1 MTVTALQPGVV
12 ACLDDMLSGVECA
25 DILDELRYA
34 WWWGSPL
41 VQSGP
46 NGALVSRRSYR
57 RTSSTTSE
65 EWMGERTVQLLRR
78 LEEDLERD
86 VGVRRDH
93 LERWQAVRYRRG
105 ERFDE
110 HHDAGFFASDPHGE
124 RTNSVV
130 VYLDSQLSGG
140 AIYFPALHRRIQPR
154 PGRVLVWPNLLP
166 DNTPDPR
173 MRHVACP
180 ARRAKTTL
188 TVWERE
194 RCTRSTPSPRR

>member
-78 LEEDLERD
+78 LEEDLHRG
-86 VGVRRDH
+86 VGVRPDH

-130 VYLDSQLSGG
+130 VYLDSQPSGG
-140 AIYFPALHRRIQPR
+140 AIYFPALHRRFQPR
-154 PGRVLVWPNLLP
+154 PGRVLVWPNLLT

>member
-1 MTVTALQPGVV
+1 MTTTALEPGVV
-12 ACLDDMLSGVECA
+12 MCLDDMLSGEECA
-25 DILDELRYA
+25 DILDELKYA

-41 VQSGP
+41 VQRGSD
-46 NGALVSRRSYR
+46 GALISRRSYR

-78 LEEDLERD
+78 LEEDLHRA
-86 VGVRRDH
+86 VGLRPDH
-93 LERWQAVRYRRG
+93 LENWQAVRYRRG

-110 HHDAGFFASDPHGE
+110 HHDAGFFASDSHGE

-130 VYLDSQLSGG
+130 VYLDSQPSGG
-140 AIYFPALHRRIQPR
+140 SIYFPALRRRIQPW

-166 DNTPDPR
+166 DKTPDPR
-173 MRHVACP
+173 MRHVASP
-180 ARRAKTTL
+180 ARRTKTTL

-194 RCTRSTPSPRR
+194 GRTRRTPPLRR